1 MKPKVNYD
9 RPMLKQTLLLF
20 AMSMV
25 ACGMASAGQ
34 VVVFD
39 VSGQFSG
46 SDVAGPLVAPNGMFS
61 LSFDVLSNPTPLP
74 GTVSSLGF
82 DIPLDYFDY
91 SLNGVAKSVAVSEIT
106 FSTLANGG
114 LFNVTIG
121 TGLSAEEFS
130 FEGAQAFSGTT
141 AAPVFSLGNY
151 AVTNWTYSDPSNFD
165 VETVGKV
172 SIVPT
177 PEPSTILLVSCGLV
191 AFWSRKFRTN

>member
-1 MKPKVNYD
+1 
-9 RPMLKQTLLLF
+9 
-20 AMSMV
+20 
-25 ACGMASAGQ
+25 
-34 VVVFD
+34 
-39 VSGQFSG
+39 
-46 SDVAGPLVAPNGMFS
+46 
-61 LSFDVLSNPTPLP
+61 LP